1 MATEII
7 GITELTESQAAKYAT
22 HNQALREL
30 EGRLVRV
37 KSRTTTAEP
46 GSPAAGDTYILPT
59 GATGT
64 NWATFTAKQLVHY
77 YGGSWKAFTP
87 VEGMRVWVND
97 EDQVV
102 VYNGTDW
109 VLDTRMPM
117 LSKSVA
123 GGVDVTLTEAE
134 SRYPAIDLTGAIT
147 ANINVIVTTTPKL
160 IVVKNSTTGAY
171 TVTVKTS
178 AGSGVIVS
186 QGTRSLLYCDGT
198 NVVSIAGAAG
208 NPQGDRKESVRVATT
223 ANIDLASAPASI
235 DSVTL
240 SSGDRVLVKDQ
251 TTASQNGIYVFN
263 GAGSAMTRA
272 TDADTN
278 DKVTAGMFTLVAEGG
293 INPDTLWVLTT
304 NDPITLGTT
313 ALSFSQLSGSG
324 ATTFLGLTDT
334 PSSYSGA
341 GGQFV
346 RVNTGATAL
355 EFATPAGGGNVT
367 GPASSTD
374 NALARFDG
382 TTGTAI
388 QNSSW
393 TLDDSGVMNAADGV
407 LQRPEIKDYSETRAT
422 PSSSAGT
429 LTLDMTTANVFE
441 VTLTENV
448 TTLTISNPPASGKA
462 GSLTLILKQDGTGSR
477 TFAWPASVKSAGGT
491 DPTISSAANAIDIYT
506 LLTTDAG
513 TTWYVFTGGQAFA

>member
-46 GSPAAGDTYILPT
+46 GSPANGDTYIVPT

-64 NWATFTAKQLVHY
+64 NWSGQDGKVAHY
-77 YGGSWKAFTP
+77 YGGSWKFWTP
-87 VEGMRVWVND
+87 VEGTRVWVND

-102 VYNGTDW
+102 VYNSTLW

-123 GGVDVTLTEAE
+123 GGVNVTLTEAE
-134 SRYPAIDLTGAIT
+134 SRYPAIDLIGAIT
-147 ANINVIVTTTPKL
+147 ANINVVVTTTPKL
-160 IVVKNSTTGAY
+160 FVVKNSTTGAY

-178 AGSGVIVS
+178 AGTGIIVS
-186 QGTRSLLYCDGT
+186 QGTRALLYCDGT

-208 NPQGDRKESVRVATT
+208 NPQGDRKESCRVATT
-223 ANIDLASAPASI
+223 ANITLSGEQTI
-235 DSVTL
+235 DSVSVVT
-240 SSGDRVLVKDQ
+240 GDRVLVKDQ
-251 TTASQNGIYVFN
+251 STASENGVYVCDS
-263 GAGSAMTRA
+263 GSWPRA
-272 TDADTN
+272 DDADTS
-278 DKVTAGMFTLVAEGG
+278 DKVTAGMFTLVTEGG
-293 INPDTLWVLTT
+293 ISADTLWVLTT

-313 ALSFSQLSGSG
+313 GLSFSQLSGSG

-334 PSSYSGA
+334 PSSYSG
-341 GGQFV
+341 QTLKFV
-346 RVNTGATAL
+346 RVNAGETAL
-355 EFATPAGGGNVT
+355 EFATPAGGGDVT
-367 GPASSTD
+367 GPASATD
-374 NALARFDG
+374 NALVRFDG
-382 TTGTAI
+382 TSGTSI
-388 QNSSW
+388 QNSAW

-407 LQRPEIKDYSETRAT
+407 LQRPEIKDYAETRAT

-462 GSLTLILKQDGTGSR
+462 GSLTLILKQDATGGR

-513 TTWYVFTGGQAFA
+513 TTWYVFTGGQSFS